1 MTETQRNEYRPDFV
15 SAPGETLMDI
25 LEERGMSQVEL
36 AERTGRPL
44 KTINE
49 IIKGK
54 SSLTPDTSIQLERV
68 LGVAAE
74 FWNQREAH
82 YRAFLARSKEREDL
96 DSHTDWLG
104 QFPVNEMIKR
114 KWMPD
119 TGKSKTSKIISLLNY
134 FAVANP
140 DQWTEGWTK
149 HRLAFRKS
157 MKLTVKHGP
166 TAVWLRQGEIEAEK
180 IECAPYSRDR
190 LLATIPKLR
199 KLTVE
204 PNPAIFIPTL
214 QKLCAEAGVALVF
227 VMPFVGVPISGAS
240 KWLNSNKAMI
250 QLSARGKTDDLLWFT
265 IFHELNHILHHS
277 KKEMFVEFNTKEE
290 TRRPEEEEADQ
301 LASEQLLSASDF
313 ENWVRGKISISAEDV
328 IAFAKIQQIAPGII
342 VGRLQHKR
350 LIQYSSPLSK
360 LKIRYKWNE

>member
-1 MTETQRNEYRPDFV
+1 MTETQRNEYRPDHV

-25 LEERGMSQVEL
+25 LEERGMSQAEL

-54 SSLTPDTSIQLERV
+54 TSLTPDTSIQLERV

-74 FWNQREAH
+74 FWNQREAY

-96 DSHTDWLG
+96 DSYADWLL

-114 KWMPD
+114 KWIPD
-119 TGKSKTSKIISLLNY
+119 PGKPKTSRIISILNY
-134 FAVANP
+134 FGVANP
-140 DQWTEGWTK
+140 DQWTEGWTQ

-157 MKLTVKHGP
+157 TTLTAKHGP

-180 IECAPYSRDR
+180 IECEPYSREK
-190 LLATIPKLR
+190 LIAALPKIR
-199 KLTVE
+199 KLTAE
-204 PNPAIFIPTL
+204 PNPTIFIPAL

-227 VMPFVGVPISGAS
+227 VMPFVGVPIFGAA

-290 TRRPEEEEADQ
+290 ARSPEEDEADQ
-301 LASEQLLSASDF
+301 LASEQLLPALDF
-313 ENWVRGKISISAEDV
+313 DRWISGKIAIGADDV
-328 IAFAKIQQIAPGII
+328 IAFAKAQQIAPGII
-342 VGRLQHKR
+342 VGRLQHKK
-350 LIQYSSPLSK
+350 LIHYSSPLSK
-360 LKIRYKWNE
+360 LKVRYKWNE